1 VARILII
8 EDNPANI
15 ELMSFL
21 LGAYG
26 HTPLN
31 AADGARGVAAAR
43 SELPD
48 LIACDVNLPGMDGFQ
63 VLAALKQEPALAA
76 VPVLAVTALAMAGD
90 REKVLAAGF
99 DGYISKPIEPESF
112 VAELEAFLAGTP
124 SAAAAAPTP
133 QPAAS
138 AIPVAPAATA
148 TAVTASNPWASAPGP
163 IATPVATPAATP
175 VAADASAALARPTL
189 LLVDDDRFMLG
200 VLNDMLTGEPYR
212 VLSAQS
218 GEEALALLATEPV
231 DVILCD
237 QAMPGMRGTDVLA
250 EAARRY
256 PKTVRLMLSG
266 QPDLSEIEAAIAAG
280 VADEHYI
287 KPVSAM
293 QLRERL
299 GAAFRLRSERAAA

>member
-1 VARILII
+1 MARILII

-26 HTPLN
+26 HTPLS

-63 VLAALKQEPALAA
+63 VLAALKQEPALAG
-76 VPVLAVTALAMAGD
+76 VPILAVTALAMAGD

-124 SAAAAAPTP
+124 GAAAAASP
-133 QPAAS
+133 
-138 AIPVAPAATA
+138 APAA
-148 TAVTASNPWASAPGP
+148 APEP
-163 IATPVATPAATP
+163 ATPQ
-175 VAADASAALARPTL
+175 VAAIAPAINPSDTGPGTVTLERPTL

-200 VLNDMLTGEPYR
+200 VLNDMLTNEPYR

-218 GEEALALLATEPV
+218 GEEALALLAAEPV

-237 QAMPGMRGTDVLA
+237 QAMPGMRGTEVLA

-280 VADEHYI
+280 VADGHYI
-287 KPVSAM
+287 KPVGAAL
-293 QLRERL
+293 LRERL
-299 GAAFRLRSERAAA
+299 GAAFRLHSERAAA

>member
-1 VARILII
+1 MARILII
-8 EDNPANI
+8 EDNPANV

-31 AADGARGVAAAR
+31 APDGARGVAAAR

-124 SAAAAAPTP
+124 SAAAAAAPAPAP
-133 QPAAS
+133 QAA
-138 AIPVAPAATA
+138 ATAATFAATAAPAAPA
-148 TAVTASNPWASAPGP
+148 AASNPRAAAPES
-163 IATPVATPAATP
+163 T
-175 VAADASAALARPTL
+175 ADASAALARPTL

-218 GEEALALLATEPV
+218 GEEALALLAAEPV

-287 KPVSAM
+287 KPVTAS

-299 GAAFRLRSERAAA
+299 GAAFRLHGERAAA